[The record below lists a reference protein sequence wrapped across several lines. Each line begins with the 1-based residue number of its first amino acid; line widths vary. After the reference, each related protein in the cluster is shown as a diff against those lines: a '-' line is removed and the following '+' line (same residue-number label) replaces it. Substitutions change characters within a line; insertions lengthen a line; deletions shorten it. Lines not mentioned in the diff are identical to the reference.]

1 MRRECTLEGG
11 GGSLDV
17 DAVGSQSVCSRP
29 RPGGRWRSWEEQEA
43 AARRHQAHKRPE
55 SFSIFTIALGEEGK
69 KKRLRRLVLMVV
81 LMVGGWNRPRLQHPG
96 LDLTACAS
104 PCFSVGLSVF
114 PFTRLLSDLFI
125 IRTFGLCVRYATD
138 RTLSS
143 DACDSLS
150 ALESIRPQQGDR
162 QVRSRIKEPPKSICH
177 NIKTKH
183 TRSSINC
190 R

>member
-1 MRRECTLEGG
+1 MEELGG
-11 GGSLDV
+11 ARGSGKK
-17 DAVGSQSVCSRP
+17 APSTQT
-29 RPGGRWRSWEEQEA
+29 PG
-43 AARRHQAHKRPE
+43 KL
-55 SFSIFTIALGEEGK
+55 SIFTIALGEEGK
-69 KKRLRRLVLMVV
+69 KKRLRRLV
-81 LMVGGWNRPRLQHPG
+81 MVGGWNRPRLQHPG

-114 PFTRLLSDLFI
+114 PFTRLLSDLFV
-125 IRTFGLCVRYATD
+125 IRTFGQCVRYATD